1 MKAFCVLG
9 SPRQQGNTAKVL
21 GWIESELRASDYAV
35 VRLNLGN
42 GVLAP
47 CRECYAC
54 KKVPDAPGCA
64 QDDRGNSIFLEM
76 MTADLI
82 VFASPIFCWGIS
94 AQMKALLDRAFCLLK
109 EDERLLLTDKR
120 MALVATGAGPLKDNL
135 DLLVPPYQAFAKY
148 FKCKDCGTLLIPN
161 CATPDKLNADVEKR
175 ARKFGRGLA

>member
-9 SPRQQGNTAKVL
+9 SPRQKGNTAKVL
-21 GWIESELRASDYAV
+21 GWIEDELRSGDYAV

-54 KKVPDAPGCA
+54 KKVADAPGCS

-82 VFASPIFCWGIS
+82 VFASPIFCWGVS
-94 AQMKALLDRAFCLLK
+94 AQLKALLDRAFCLLK
-109 EDERLLLTDKR
+109 EDERLLLAGKR
-120 MALVATGAGPLKDNL
+120 MALAATGAGAIKDNL
-135 DLLVPPYQAFAKY
+135 DLLVPPYQEFAKY
-148 FKCKDCGTLLIPN
+148 FKCKDLGTLLIPD
-161 CATPDKLNADVEKR
+161 CTTPDKLNGDVEKR
-175 ARKFGRGLA
+175 ARKFGRSLA